1 MKKKELNYLIEQVVA
16 QCLNELSYQ
25 TYNNA
30 AKKQYD
36 IILKKDLGKNPY
48 KYGDEEFKRLNRLHK
63 FSGAANKA
71 RLEEIGLDIND
82 IPLINKELNKNKQV
96 LYNEIHEILKPLDS
110 NYMGFKEALA
120 AIENIDDLNPIKKG
134 SDHFYTLFSKIKRYI
149 INQYILKNFN
159 NLVLKEDNDPIID
172 IVYIKECDI
181 VINNNSYHI
190 EYKGNKIFI
199 NNVQIAPHDKI
210 HTSEL
215 SLYLSSLNIELFDPY
230 SFKRF
235 LKNEGLLTE

>member
-1 MKKKELNYLIEQVVA
+1 
-16 QCLNELSYQ
+16 
-25 TYNNA
+25 
-30 AKKQYD
+30 
-36 IILKKDLGKNPY
+36 
-48 KYGDEEFKRLNRLHK
+48 
-63 FSGAANKA
+63 
-71 RLEEIGLDIND
+71 
-82 IPLINKELNKNKQV
+82 
-96 LYNEIHEILKPLDS
+96 
-110 NYMGFKEALA
+110 MGFKEALA
-120 AIENIDDLNPIKKG
+120 AIENIDDLNLIKAR
-134 SDHFYTLFSKIKRYI
+134 SDRFYTLFSKIKRYI
-149 INQYILKNFN
+149 INEYILKNFD

-181 VINNNSYHI
+181 VVNNNSYHI

-210 HTSEL
+210 NTREL